1 METTP
6 RTRLAILGTLFDL
19 HRELLPY
26 DLAALRQLVVELAPE
41 ILCAEIT
48 RGTWEAGDLTSAEVE
63 VREALAPVVAV
74 TDTVLVP
81 VAPTEHQ
88 FLDFAPRAGWRWS
101 LVRALERLLRWG
113 QRGAGTPEAVNG
125 FLFGAFCHT
134 LCWLIERLCSLSTR
148 TISCP
153 QGQLSRGQYRH
164 CAFGASLWLQD
175 RNLWVGRVGG
185 CWIRL
190 LWLTPGQ
197 RLRCPSQSAHG
208 DTWKND
214 WGRSRCRN
222 TCWEA
227 HISPLV

>member
-48 RGTWEAGDLTSAEVE
+48 KGTWEAGDLTSAEVE

-125 FLFGAFCHT
+125 FLSYIPIIRQKAHEPTSHLPLVNQPWTNYNFVLVPT
-134 LCWLIERLCSLSTR
+134 LD
-148 TISCP
+148 
-153 QGQLSRGQYRH
+153 
-164 CAFGASLWLQD
+164 LQD
-175 RNLWVGRVGG
+175 TYPCLKD
-185 CWIRL
+185 
-190 LWLTPGQ
+190 Q
-197 RLRCPSQSAHG
+197 
-208 DTWKND
+208 
-214 WGRSRCRN
+214 
-222 TCWEA
+222 
-227 HISPLV
+227 SPLSY